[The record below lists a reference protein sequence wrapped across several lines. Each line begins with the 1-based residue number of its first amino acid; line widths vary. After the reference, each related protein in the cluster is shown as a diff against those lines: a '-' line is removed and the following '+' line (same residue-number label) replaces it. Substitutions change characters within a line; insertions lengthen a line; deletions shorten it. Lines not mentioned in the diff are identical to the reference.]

1 MNTKFFTSALIAVAS
16 LASVNAFAAGAD
28 NAPEQKSTFVSTLT
42 RAEVRAEA
50 ANVQKG
56 PVNASNQ
63 VDGGMSV
70 FSASVASERS
80 RNAVHVQ
87 SSQGNADPMFN
98 PAPGRA

>member
-50 ANVQKG
+50 ATVQKG
-56 PVNASNQ
+56 PVTGSHQ

-70 FSASVASERS
+70 FSAAVASERS
-80 RNAVHVQ
+80 RNAVRLQ
-87 SSQGNADPMFN
+87 SSQSNSGAMFN

>member
-28 NAPEQKSTFVSTLT
+28 NAPEQKSNFVSSLT

-50 ANVQKG
+50 AKVQKG
-56 PVNASNQ
+56 PVTASNQ

-70 FSASVASERS
+70 SASMVSERS
-80 RNAVHVQ
+80 RNAVRVQ
-87 SSQGNADPMFN
+87 SSQGNTGSMFN

>member
-1 MNTKFFTSALIAVAS
+1 MNTKFFSSALIALAS

-50 ANVQKG
+50 AKVQKG
-56 PVNASNQ
+56 PVTSSIQ
-63 VDGGMSV
+63 VDGGMAI
-70 FSASVASERS
+70 SASVASERS
-80 RNAVHVQ
+80 RNAVRLQ